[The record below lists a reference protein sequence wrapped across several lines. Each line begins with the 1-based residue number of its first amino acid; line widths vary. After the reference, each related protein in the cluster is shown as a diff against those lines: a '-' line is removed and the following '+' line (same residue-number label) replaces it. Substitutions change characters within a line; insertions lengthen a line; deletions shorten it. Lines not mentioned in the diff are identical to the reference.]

1 MISKTNAREVSISIT
16 YTPNALESEPSK
28 FSTSK
33 KELIKLIKDTFKDL
47 KKQVRHYRGKLHG
60 ALTGKMA
67 VSNYLSSSNKP
78 LVKLDF
84 PVRYFEEGSHDS
96 SILWRAEI
104 VLDERDWVYL
114 ASVKGNSPEFIDELN
129 MHFEIKQKELR
140 V

>member
-1 MISKTNAREVSISIT
+1 MISKTTAKEVNISIT
-16 YTPNALESEPSK
+16 YTPNALESEPSR
-28 FSTSK
+28 FSTSE
-33 KELIKLIKDTFKDL
+33 KELIKLVKDTLKDL

-67 VSNYLSSSNKP
+67 VINYLNLSNKP

-84 PVRYFEEGSHDS
+84 PIWYFEEGSNES
-96 SILWRAEI
+96 RILWRAEI

-129 MHFEIKQKELR
+129 RHFEIKQKELR